1 MTTRPGTNRD
11 RGGDREGHRN
21 GGNAYDVRRYRRGD
35 ERAFVDLYNEV
46 WSAEKTTDWFDW
58 RYRDNPY
65 VEEVSMFVA
74 THDDD
79 VVATA
84 PFKTFRVRAGEETRL
99 TCLCTDVLTDPAH
112 RRKGLFAR
120 TTERALA
127 DFAERPPDER
137 PAFLFNHA
145 NQFSRPGYEKM
156 GWRYLSPQ
164 VRYNRLQRAGSY
176 VTDRVDGRL
185 GRLGATVATGLNR
198 TYLGL
203 RDRRADFDTDPF
215 EVERRDE
222 VPANAFAACYEA
234 CRPDSVHVVYDEPF
248 YEWRF
253 AEPGNAPDAAYL
265 VRRAGR
271 PVAGLIT
278 HRTDDPRNDT
288 TAVTVSHVTPAAG
301 GPERVSALA
310 AAFERLLVDYRHA
323 DLVRTANPLVPRE
336 ILRAYGFAPD
346 DRLPMSK
353 LADPSGLMLG
363 LRPLVEGEW
372 DLNGRPIQGAEPS
385 LWTLA

>member
-1 MTTRPGTNRD
+1 MTRTRPGTE
-11 RGGDREGHRN
+11 GDADV
-21 GGNAYDVRRYRRGD
+21 NADDGYTIRQYRPGD
-35 ERAFVDLYNEV
+35 ERDFVDLYNEV

-65 VEEVSMFVA
+65 VGEVPMFVA
-74 THDDD
+74 TYDDE

-99 TCLCTDVLTDPAH
+99 AALCTDVLTDSAH
-112 RRKGLFAR
+112 RRKGLFTR

-127 DFAERPPDER
+127 YYADRPREER

-145 NQFSRPGYEKM
+145 NQFSLSGYERM
-156 GWRYLSPQ
+156 GWEYYSPQ
-164 VRYNRLQRAGSY
+164 VRYNRLQRVGSY
-176 VTDRVDGRL
+176 VTDLVGGRH
-185 GRLGATVATGLNR
+185 GRFAGAVATGLDR
-198 TYLGL
+198 AYLGV
-203 RDRRADFDTDPF
+203 RDRRADFDTGPF
-215 EVERRDE
+215 DVERREE
-222 VPANAFAACYEA
+222 VPASEFAACYDA
-234 CRPDSVHVVYDEPF
+234 CRPDPVHVVYDEPF

-271 PVAGLIT
+271 PVAGLIV

-288 TAVTVSHVTPAAG
+288 TLVSVNHVVPAAG
-301 GPERVSALA
+301 GPERVDAVA
-310 AAFERLLVDYRHA
+310 AAFEHLLADYRRV
-323 DLVRTANPLVPRE
+323 DLVRTTNPLVPAP
-336 ILRAYGFAPD
+336 ILRAYGFLPD

-353 LADPSGLMLG
+353 LAESTGLTLG
-363 LRPLVEGEW
+363 LRPLVDGEW
-372 DLNGRPIQGAEPS
+372 DLNGRPVRGAEPF

>member
-1 MTTRPGTNRD
+1 MASDGPRERD
-11 RGGDREGHRN
+11 PSDYRVR
-21 GGNAYDVRRYRRGD
+21 AYESGD
-35 ERAFVDLYNEV
+35 ERAFIDLYNEI

-65 VEEVSMFVA
+65 VDEVPMFVA
-74 THDDD
+74 TYDGD

-84 PFKTFRVRAGEETRL
+84 PFVTFRVRAGEKTRL
-99 TCLCTDVLTDPAH
+99 AVLCTDVLTDAAH

-127 DFAERPPDER
+127 YYADRSPEER
-137 PAFLFNHA
+137 PAFLSNHA

-176 VTDRVDGRL
+176 VTDLVGGRP
-185 GRLGATVATGLNR
+185 GRIAGAVTTGLNR
-198 TYLGL
+198 AYLDL
-203 RDRRADFDTDPF
+203 RDRRTDFDTDSF
-215 EVERRDE
+215 DVERRAE
-222 VPANAFAACYEA
+222 VPAAEFAACYDA
-234 CRPDSVHVVYDEPF
+234 CRPDPVHVVYDEAF

-253 AEPGNAPDAAYL
+253 AEPGNPPDSAYL

-278 HRTDDPRNDT
+278 HRTEDPRNDT
-288 TAVTVSHVTPAAG
+288 TAVTVSHVVPAAG
-301 GPERVSALA
+301 GPERVVALA
-310 AAFERLLVDYRHA
+310 AAFEHLLAHYSRA

-346 DRLPMSK
+346 DRLPMSR
-353 LADPSGLMLG
+353 LADPSGLTLG
-363 LRPLVEGEW
+363 IRPLVDGEW
-372 DLNGRPIQGAEPS
+372 DLNGRPIHGAEHS